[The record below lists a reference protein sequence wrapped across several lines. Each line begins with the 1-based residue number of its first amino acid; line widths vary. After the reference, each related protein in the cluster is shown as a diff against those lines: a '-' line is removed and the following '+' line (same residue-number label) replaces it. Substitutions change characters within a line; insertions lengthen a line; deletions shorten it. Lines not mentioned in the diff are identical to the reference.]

1 MHSVKAK
8 KFLGQ
13 HFLLDA
19 LLCKSIADEVLVPDA
34 PKVLFEI
41 GAGMGALTAH
51 LFADPVKDTFVIE
64 IDTESVD
71 YLHQHYPF
79 KQNRVIEA
87 DFLRADLNKLLS
99 SVYPEGV
106 ASFSIIGNFPY
117 NISSQ
122 ILFRVLDYREQVPL
136 VVGMFQKEVG
146 MRIAAKPRNKT
157 YGILSVFMQ
166 MYYTVEVIHH
176 VPPTSFRPVPKVDS
190 VVLRLK
196 RNTKQ
201 TLNCDEKRFIN
212 LVKTGFNQRRKTLRN
227 ALKNILPPNFPND
240 HPFLNQRAEELSC
253 HDFEVLASLMEK
265 A

>member
-1 MHSVKAK
+1 MQSVKAK

-13 HFLLDA
+13 HFLLDEA
-19 LLCKSIADEVLVPDA
+19 LCKSIADEVLVVDA

-41 GAGMGALTAH
+41 GAGMGALTSH
-51 LFADPVKDTFVIE
+51 LFANTDKDTFVIE

-79 KQNRVIEA
+79 KQKRVIEA
-87 DFLRADLNKLLS
+87 DFLRADLNTILQAA
-99 SVYPEGV
+99 YPEGV
-106 ASFSIIGNFPY
+106 NQFSIIGNFPY

-166 MYYTVEVIHH
+166 MYYSVEVIHH
-176 VPPTSFRPVPKVDS
+176 VPPASFRPPPKVDS

-196 RNTKQ
+196 RNDKKA
-201 TLNCDEKRFIN
+201 LDCDEKLFIT

-227 ALKNILPPNFPND
+227 ALKSMLPPGFPSD
-240 HPFLNQRAEELSC
+240 HPFLNKRAEELSC
-253 HDFEVLASLMEK
+253 HDFELLAGLIEK